1 MDKKQKRQVPTK
13 SVNVNITG
21 CKKCMRKIKKIK
33 NGLRELRDLMKEIS
47 ELKKESQKY
56 SDVIARFRKMELEE
70 TIAEKKSKKKLDI
83 HHFHICILKIEKIY
97 CQVFHFP

>member
-1 MDKKQKRQVPTK
+1 MAIRFCRREGGCVRMDKKQKRQVPTK

-47 ELKKESQKY
+47 ELKKE
-56 SDVIARFRKMELEE
+56 L
-70 TIAEKKSKKKLDI
+70 
-83 HHFHICILKIEKIY
+83 
-97 CQVFHFP
+97 